1 MPDAPEKL
9 AQTSSGTLLSL
20 GSWLPWGN
28 KPKAAELDNANI
40 VAQQPQETEQPAAD
54 AVKDGSRLGDSLADF
69 SGQWEKDTA
78 ASDLDAYAKQV
89 ALLHMSR

>member
-20 GSWLPWGN
+20 GSWLPWN
-28 KPKAAELDNANI
+28 KPKAAESDNAN
-40 VAQQPQETEQPAAD
+40 VAPQQAQESEQPAAN
-54 AVKDGSRLGDSLADF
+54 AVKDEARLGDSVADF

-78 ASDLDAYAKQV
+78 ASDMDAYAKQV
-89 ALLHMSR
+89 AMLHMSR